1 MCFFLFFFLS
11 FSLLRVIKL
20 PIFISAGKQNT
31 LQQGAAGASRKRG
44 EVGSGGTRV
53 FVCVQAAAAADSS
66 PATRGRERRRPS
78 SR

>member
-1 MCFFLFFFLS
+1 MCFFFLFFFLS

-53 FVCVQAAAAADSS
+53 FVCVCASAGSCCC
-66 PATRGRERRRPS
+66 
-78 SR
+78 